1 MTPAFLLRPFARIP
15 VAAPALVLALVLAL
29 PAGAVAQS
37 SPAPASTPAPAEE
50 SVFLSVVEDV
60 PLMPGLVEDEA
71 GAVVF
76 DAAQGRIAETVA
88 VGASAGSPGRA
99 AVLAFYAE
107 TLPALGW
114 RADGEARWARE
125 GEILSLEF
133 EDAPID
139 VPPGAKAGA
148 KQDGG
153 AKGIAVRFS
162 LSPANPR

>member
-1 MTPAFLLRPFARIP
+1 MTSAFLLRPFALVP
-15 VAAPALVLALVLAL
+15 VAAPALAMALVLAL

-37 SPAPASTPAPAEE
+37 SPAPAAAPAEE

-60 PLMPGLVEDEA
+60 PLMPGLIEDEA
-71 GAVVF
+71 SAVVF

-88 VGASAGSPGRA
+88 AGASAGSPGRA

-114 RADGEARWARE
+114 RADGEARWVRA

-133 EDAPID
+133 EDAPIAA
-139 VPPGAKAGA
+139 PLGA

>member
-1 MTPAFLLRPFARIP
+1 MTPACLPRPF
-15 VAAPALVLALVLAL
+15 ALVLAAALASALAL

-37 SPAPASTPAPAEE
+37 SPAPAAAEE

-88 VGASAGSPGRA
+88 AGVSGNSPGRA

-114 RADGEARWARE
+114 RADGEARWVRE
-125 GEILSLEF
+125 GEMLSLEF
-133 EDAPID
+133 EDAPAA
-139 VPPGAKAGA
+139 AKTAA
-148 KQDGG
+148 KQDDGA
-153 AKGIAVRFS
+153 AKGIVVRFS
-162 LSPANPR
+162 LSPATPR

>member
-1 MTPAFLLRPFARIP
+1 MTPTPLFAAAF
-15 VAAPALVLALVLAL
+15 ALVLVLASPV
-29 PAGAVAQS
+29 PAGAQSSPVPAGAQS
-37 SPAPASTPAPAEE
+37 SPAPTSVPADE

-71 GAVVF
+71 SAVVF

-88 VGASAGSPGRA
+88 AGSPGRA

-139 VPPGAKAGA
+139 APPGA